1 MTQERKLEVKTG
13 TPKSINPKG
22 AYESQFG
29 TLYKFEVEFSDG
41 TKGEYSSKKE
51 FQRKFKVGESVS
63 YEYIGGKYPKVKPI
77 VQGSAPAYK
86 DDSKEN
92 KSDEKASSKWIYKGK
107 SKSEQVY
114 IIAQNVLGRAVE
126 LCIAGVIEKRNIEAC
141 AEHYL
146 ESILKMGEK
155 YADRVAE

>member
-1 MTQERKLEVKTG
+1 MTQETKPEVKTG

-51 FQRKFKVGESVS
+51 FQSKFKVGESVS
-63 YEYIGGKYPKVKPI
+63 YEYIGGKYPKVKP
-77 VQGSAPAYK
+77 VAQDKPPFQGGGKGGYR
-86 DDSKEN
+86 
-92 KSDEKASSKWIYKGK
+92 GK

-126 LCIAGVIEKRNIEAC
+126 LCIAGVIEKKNIEAC